1 MSTTELSSYQSA
13 RSSLSPS
20 QAFGL
25 VLDSAVSTVAGRLV
39 RTTAGWIDRLSASTD
54 RHHSSAVGTELADAG
69 LDAAA
74 DSGGVARRAGAE
86 GVKAHLHGRSP
97 AWAAVRT
104 AWQAGS
110 PAVRAAMVTSA
121 VGAVV
126 LLLLSPAL
134 ALVYLLSWLVIAA
147 VSRSRAD
154 RQPDRAATRP

>member
-25 VLDSAVSTVAGRLV
+25 VLDSAVSTVAGRLE

-104 AWQAGS
+104 AWQTGS
-110 PAVRAAMVTSA
+110 PAVRAAMAIWGLKLRAVPLKRRLPKGSPYSA
-121 VGAVV
+121 RMMAKSALRGA
-126 LLLLSPAL
+126 
-134 ALVYLLSWLVIAA
+134 
-147 VSRSRAD
+147 SR
-154 RQPDRAATRP
+154 T